1 MFTISHNLKNNK
13 DGFAILAALV
23 IVVIFSIAISQW
35 ITTDSVSSKFKISPL
50 MYAKNLAQAQ
60 QINNLITSSK
70 DISNSSPL
78 QANKGACPPESSA
91 CSRYIYA
98 TQQLDTLCT
107 FSHQNSSI
115 NNKKIL
121 TMVWLNEGSQPTS
134 PIQTQLTTCVS
145 DLDGE
150 NIALSIWR
158 LTLKDGNLY
167 LMQEDE
173 F

>member
-1 MFTISHNLKNNK
+1 MFKISHNLKNNK

-35 ITTDSVSSKFKISPL
+35 ISTDLISSKFKIAPL

-70 DISNSSPL
+70 DTFNSFQL
-78 QANKGACPPESSA
+78 QANLGACPPESSA

-98 TQQLDTLCT
+98 TQQQDTLCT
-107 FSHQNSSI
+107 FSNQKSAMNS
-115 NNKKIL
+115 KKIL
-121 TMVWLNEGSQPTS
+121 TMVWRNDGSRPTS
-134 PIQTQLTTCVS
+134 PIQIQLTTCVS
-145 DLDGE
+145 DLSGE

-158 LTLKDGNLY
+158 LTQKDGNLY